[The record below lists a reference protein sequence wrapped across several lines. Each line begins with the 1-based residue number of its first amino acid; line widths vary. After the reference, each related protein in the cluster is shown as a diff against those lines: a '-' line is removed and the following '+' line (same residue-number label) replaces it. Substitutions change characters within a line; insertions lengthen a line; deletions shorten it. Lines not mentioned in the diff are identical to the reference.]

1 MLESRPIFEF
11 QNLTERPLIS
21 AFPRF
26 HLHPFASKVRLST
39 FFQIVKGGSG
49 GLLNPLILLA
59 FSVILHLEF
68 WAVLRIF
75 NAFGVRGFLC
85 ECEWIR
91 V

>member
-1 MLESRPIFEF
+1 MIHAEHHEVGPINHAPVADLERRFE
-11 QNLTERPLIS
+11 
-21 AFPRF
+21 
-26 HLHPFASKVRLST
+26 
-39 FFQIVKGGSG
+39 IVKGGSG

-59 FSVILHLEF
+59 FSDILHLEF

-91 V
+91 VLGESKVI